1 VLIAI
6 TLDQARNYALIGAG
20 VAVLL
25 AILVAR
31 FVQKL
36 VFKAIGIVILAGI
49 AFGLYTQRQSLSDC
63 ADEVRADPTGAT
75 CTFFGQD
82 VTVPGA

>member
-1 VLIAI
+1 VLLAV
-6 TLDQARNYALIGAG
+6 TLDQARTYALIGVG
-20 VAVLL
+20 VAVVL

-36 VFKAIGIVILAGI
+36 VFKAIGVLLLAGI
-49 AFGLYTQRQSLSDC
+49 AFGLWTQRQSLSDC
-63 ADEVRADPTGAT
+63 AERVQADPTGAT